1 MSDSYQPGV
10 CNIGPQE
17 IRRRRFVGY
26 FGLVITL
33 ATVYL
38 MQSHHVSRI
47 SRFAIFFPA
56 MVFSFGWI
64 QAKKKFCL
72 AFGLAGTFNFGKLGN
87 LDRVEMDV
95 FRKQDRDTVI
105 KMALQAIALAL
116 VITALELMLPL

>member
-1 MSDSYQPGV
+1 
-10 CNIGPQE
+10 
-17 IRRRRFVGY
+17 
-26 FGLVITL
+26 
-33 ATVYL
+33 
-38 MQSHHVSRI
+38 
-47 SRFAIFFPA
+47 